1 MKNTTWRATARR
13 TLAVIT
19 TGALA
24 GGLAIAGA
32 GSAAADEPSLDVS
45 GGSAD
50 WGVKQSFRNYISSP
64 IAKGTVEVMDPAV
77 QTANGGFSF
86 EATEG
91 TVSGTTADIT
101 FAGGVHFAG
110 HLMQDVHALEM
121 SFSNIRVHIDGDEGT
136 LIADVVSREFLDMT
150 TAGELEEHLD
160 VELGEL
166 DLSEN
171 PLTVTGDA
179 ASLTD
184 APVTLT
190 EAGVPAF
197 GTFYEEGVELDP
209 LSFSVDL
216 APATVAPT
224 VTAQPQGVSVDE
236 GEDAVFAAAA
246 TGTPEPTVQ
255 WQSRAGADAEWQ
267 DVDGAAGTSLTLAGV
282 TPEQDGTQVR
292 GVFTNGTEPDAV
304 TEPATLTVVAAEE
317 PEVPE
322 VPEEPE
328 LPAEWE
334 PALEVFAA
342 DGVTPLGEAEVTY
355 GDTVVV
361 KGSGFDPAANVGGRG
376 VPIPNDLPQGTY
388 VVFGKFLDQW
398 QPSAGAPSSARVV
411 GSQQWALAEGVLDQ
425 VPPQF
430 QDAIRAQWVDIAE
443 DGSFTAELEV
453 AQPEAGFPEDG
464 SFGVYTYGAGGVKNA
479 DQEQSALLN
488 VVDEITEP
496 EVPVEWEPALE
507 VFAADGVTPLGEAE
521 VTYGDTVV
529 VKGSGFDP
537 AGNVGGRGVPI
548 PNDLPQGTYVV
559 FGKFLDQWQP
569 SAGAPSSARVVGS
582 QQWALAEGVLDQVPP
597 QFQDAIRAQWVD
609 IAEDGSFTAELE
621 VAQPEAGFPEDGSFG
636 VYTYGA
642 GGVKNADQEQS
653 ALLNVVDEI
662 TEPEVPV
669 EWEPALEVFAADGVT
684 PLGEAEVTYGD
695 TVVVKGSGFDPAGNV
710 GGRGVP
716 IPNDLPQGTYVVFGK
731 FLDQWQPS
739 ADAPSSARV
748 VGSQKWALAEGVL
761 DQVPPQFQGAIREQ
775 WVDIAQDGTFTAEL
789 TLSGLGND
797 WPQDGSFGVY
807 TYGAGGVTNA
817 DQELSVPVTFVD
829 QPQIEVFAADGVT
842 PVADSQL
849 VHGDTV
855 VVKGSGFDPAG
866 NVGGR
871 GVPIPADLPQGTYVV
886 FGKFL
891 DQWQPSADA
900 PSSARVVGSQKW
912 ALAEGVLDQVPP
924 QFQGAI
930 REQWVDIAQD
940 GTFTAELEIAR
951 PGDDREGNPV
961 NWPADGSFGVYTYA
975 AGGVTNAAQEQSV
988 HLDVV
993 EERRPQLEVTPTEGL
1008 TVDTVVSV
1016 RGTGYAPNRAISIAF
1031 TPNTVKHEE
1040 FGWPVGWLQHEVVT
1054 TDALGSFTR
1063 ETTVSGWVTGTGDDC
1078 SAVDCFLATFN
1089 SAQASDATEQDHR
1102 AERDQDVFVPVTF
1115 VAGDPEPAPGEA
1127 AVSAT
1132 PNPVRQGE
1140 ELTVAGSNLPV
1151 GAEVAALL
1159 EPASDSAAGHLD
1171 WGVKESFRS
1180 YVTGQIAH
1188 GQITLGD
1195 GATENADGSYRF
1207 PAAVASADPSS
1218 GSTVLGFTG
1227 SVSFEGH
1234 EIDGTSALEI
1244 HLANLR
1250 IQLTAD
1256 SAVLVAD
1263 ATSRD
1268 FRDTTSTGELTEY
1281 PGVVLATLDADAF
1294 DVETGTVEATAAAAV
1309 LTATGEPAF
1318 GGFYQGE
1325 VALDPLSVD
1334 VRYGAAVAVPV
1345 ALNAL
1350 AETGTP
1356 LGTATVD
1363 EDGVFATTWQV
1374 PTEFPIGSYAVV
1386 LRDVDGAVLAS
1397 DSLAVLTAVATPG
1410 DGDGGTPEEPEPE
1423 PEAPAQGTVVVEPD
1437 PVRQGATA
1445 TFSGSGLTPGTAVGA
1460 VVDAAGAPGTLE
1472 WGVKESFRSYIG
1484 GNIAH
1489 GEITAIAPA
1498 TETGA
1503 STYVFSEGAGS
1514 GDERDATA
1522 QFAGAVSFAGHK
1534 IGDTHALEVT
1544 ITDPSVVITDG
1555 VGQLVADVTSREF
1568 IDTTSTGVLTESI
1581 DVVLA
1586 DLDLGAGDV
1595 TVVDGRLVG
1604 TDVPA
1609 TLTEAGIPAFADFYD
1624 VGEALD
1630 PVTFSVPV
1638 GDVTELDLTE
1648 LDTAEAKVG
1657 EDGTVE
1663 LSWAVP
1669 ADFALGS
1676 HSVHLVT
1683 DGEAVADATFGVVA
1697 AATGGSGSDPD
1708 DDATPA
1714 PKAGGS
1720 GTALPTTGA
1729 DVGALIAL
1737 AAGVLLV
1744 GAATVAV
1751 RRRETA

>member
-64 IAKGTVEVMDPAV
+64 IAKGTIEVMDPAV

-569 SAGAPSSARVVGS
+569 SA
-582 QQWALAEGVLDQVPP
+582 
-597 QFQDAIRAQWVD
+597 
-609 IAEDGSFTAELE
+609 
-621 VAQPEAGFPEDGSFG
+621 
-636 VYTYGA
+636 
-642 GGVKNADQEQS
+642 
-653 ALLNVVDEI
+653 
-662 TEPEVPV
+662 
-669 EWEPALEVFAADGVT
+669 
-684 PLGEAEVTYGD
+684 
-695 TVVVKGSGFDPAGNV
+695 
-710 GGRGVP
+710 
-716 IPNDLPQGTYVVFGK
+716 
-731 FLDQWQPS
+731 
-739 ADAPSSARV
+739 DAPSSARV

-761 DQVPPQFQGAIREQ
+761 DQVPSQFQGAIREQ

-891 DQWQPSADA
+891 DQWQPSAGA
-900 PSSARVVGSQKW
+900 PSSARVVGSQQW
-912 ALAEGVLDQVPP
+912 ALAEDVLDQVPP

-975 AGGVTNAAQEQSV
+975 AGGVTNAGQEQSV
-988 HLDVV
+988 LLDVV

-1195 GATENADGSYRF
+1195 GATEDADGSYRF

-1397 DSLAVLTAVATPG
+1397 DSLAVLTAVETPG
-1410 DGDGGTPEEPEPE
+1410 DGDGETPEEPEPE
-1423 PEAPAQGTVVVEPD
+1423 LEAPAQGTVVVEPD

-1489 GEITAIAPA
+1489 GEIAAIAPA

-1683 DGEAVADATFGVVA
+1683 DGEAVADASFGVVA

-1729 DVGALIAL
+1729 DVGALTAL
-1737 AAGVLLV
+1737 AAGVLLA
-1744 GAATVAV
+1744 GAAAVAV